1 MVCSMYSL
9 INLMSPIGS
18 TLLEIIFQG
27 CSLRAIEKTFDE
39 KSLLSGVDLWDPMK
53 WSQGF
58 NET

>member
-1 MVCSMYSL
+1 MYSL